1 MAERYWP
8 GGRALGSRFHLGTAD
23 QPWIEIVGIIP
34 DVRHNAVIEEP
45 REEMVLMHSQFVR
58 EKNGGSPLRGMTLV
72 VRTAGRPLALLPAVR
87 AEIQRAD
94 PRLPISDV
102 RTLEQVTD
110 AALAQPRFTAVLLTT
125 FAALALLLAAIGLY
139 GVISFTAA
147 RRTNEMGS
155 RLALGAEPGAILR
168 IVMGEGL
175 ALAGVG
181 IAIGVVA
188 AALLA
193 RFVEAQ
199 LFGITPLD
207 PLTFAIVP
215 ALLLAVATIA
225 AWLPARRA
233 ASVSPLTAL
242 SLD

>member
-1 MAERYWP
+1 
-8 GGRALGSRFHLGTAD
+8 
-23 QPWIEIVGIIP
+23 
-34 DVRHNAVIEEP
+34 
-45 REEMVLMHSQFVR
+45 
-58 EKNGGSPLRGMTLV
+58 
-72 VRTAGRPLALLPAVR
+72 
-87 AEIQRAD
+87 
-94 PRLPISDV
+94 
-102 RTLEQVTD
+102 
-110 AALAQPRFTAVLLTT
+110 VLLTT

-147 RRTNEMGS
+147 RRTNEMGI

-225 AWLPARRA
+225 AWRPARRA